1 MFPRGKKYKEKMK
14 LLGSKMKVKKMCIE
28 TQVSGTP
35 WVITFKLLSIPFD
48 QSNANVAWIYLLL
61 GYTYHIK

>member
-1 MFPRGKKYKEKMK
+1 MK
-14 LLGSKMKVKKMCIE
+14 LLGSKIKVKKMCIA

-48 QSNANVAWIYLLL
+48 QSNVNVAWICYFL
-61 GYTYHIK
+61 GYTYHMK

>member
-1 MFPRGKKYKEKMK
+1 MK

>member
-1 MFPRGKKYKEKMK
+1 
-14 LLGSKMKVKKMCIE
+14 MCIE

-48 QSNANVAWIYLLL
+48 QSNVNVALIYLLL